1 MNGALYVGKTGM
13 DSISKQ
19 MNELANNIAN
29 SQTPGFK
36 TSRVNFATLMSQ
48 NIRETSSVEG
58 GTPTGLQLGTGV
70 KVTGTQKNFETGAP
84 INTDGELDIMI
95 TGEGFVPVQR
105 ETGETYYTRAGNF
118 TRDRDGMVV
127 TQGNLQVGDGIMI
140 PEDTRAIRIDRNG
153 EVNILQDGDAEFQNI
168 GQLEV
173 VRFINPAGLRE
184 IGDNMYE
191 VTETSGDPMYGI
203 AGEFGFGEILQGYV
217 EGSNVNMGEQ
227 LVQLIETQNAY
238 EMNSKVISKTGE
250 MMAHASQQIG

>member
-29 SQTPGFK
+29 SQTTGFK

-48 NIRETSSVEG
+48 NIRESSNVDG

-70 KVTGTQKNFETGAP
+70 KVTGTQKSFETGAP
-84 INTDGELDIMI
+84 VNTDRELDIMI
-95 TGEGFVPVQR
+95 SGDGFVPITR
-105 ETGETYYTRAGNF
+105 ETGEVFYTRAGNF
-118 TRDRDGMVV
+118 TRNAEGMIV
-127 TQGNLQVGDGIMI
+127 TQNNLAVGDGLMI
-140 PEDTRAIRIDRNG
+140 PEDTRSVRIDRNG
-153 EVNILQDGDAEFQNI
+153 EVHILQDGDAEFQNI
-168 GQLEV
+168 GQIEI
-173 VRFINPAGLRE
+173 VRFINPEGLRE
-184 IGDNMYE
+184 VGDNMYE
-191 VTETSGDPMYGI
+191 MTETSGDPMYGV
-203 AGEFGFGEILQGYV
+203 AGEFGFGEILQGYI

-250 MMAHASQQIG
+250 MMSHASQQIG